1 MEQHDAI
8 ALVRRSLPSL
18 TASERRIA
26 EEILDD
32 AAVAAG
38 LAITDL
44 AARCETSV
52 STVARFAQSL
62 GYSGYRELRAEISRS
77 VTLAEAQR
85 DRFGLETTAI
95 DPHDAVSTVAAKI
108 AAQQVDAIERTTRMV
123 DGVAVDRVAEAI
135 VSARR
140 IELLGQGASSLTAH
154 DLQQKLVRIGLSA
167 SHAADPHLALTAA
180 SLSTGDDVVI
190 AFSHSGATAETLRT
204 TGVARDAGAFT
215 VAVTNEPDSPLIDAV
230 DVVLLTHAD
239 ESPFRMAAMSSRIA
253 QLALID
259 ILFVRV
265 VQRAGGAVSTPLHLT
280 HDAITRR

>member
-1 MEQHDAI
+1 MEQRDAI
-8 ALVRRSLPSL
+8 ALVRESLPGL

-32 AAVAAG
+32 PTGVAG

-44 AARCETSV
+44 AVRCETSV

-77 VTLAEAQR
+77 VTLAQAQR
-85 DRFGLETTAI
+85 ERFGLETTAI

-108 AAQQVDAIERTTRMV
+108 GAQQVDAIERTARMV
-123 DGVAVDRVAEAI
+123 DADAVDRVAAAI

-140 IELLGQGASSLTAH
+140 IELLGQGASALTAQ
-154 DLQQKLVRIGLSA
+154 DLQQKLVRIGLAA
-167 SHAADPHLALTAA
+167 SHASDPHLALTMA
-180 SLSTGDDVVI
+180 SLCTEEDVVI
-190 AFSHSGATAETLRT
+190 AFSHSGATPETIRT
-204 TGVARDAGAFT
+204 ATVAHDAGALT
-215 VAVTNEPDSPLIDAV
+215 VAVTNEPAAPLLDAV

-259 ILFVRV
+259 ILFVRI
-265 VQRAGGAVSTPLHLT
+265 VQRAGGSVSTPLHLT
-280 HDAITRR
+280 HDAIARR